1 LIAQLTGKLVYKQPN
16 QTILDVNG
24 VGYEV
29 TIPITTFYVLGEI
42 GSEASL
48 KIHTHVREDALL
60 LYGFATARD
69 KELFLK
75 LVSVSGIGPKVA
87 ITMLSGMQAPELI
100 TAIQKNDL
108 GRLTAIPGVGRK
120 TAERVVVEL
129 RDKLGKITLAEEEL
143 AALPESTAADM
154 TIQEDTIA
162 ALIALGYPKPLAE
175 KSVAAA
181 MREDGDMTIQAVLK
195 RSLKRLSR

>member
-1 LIAQLTGKLVYKQPN
+1 MIAQLSGKLAQKQPN
-16 QTILDVNG
+16 SAIIDVQG

-29 TIPITTFYVLGEI
+29 TIPVTTFYVLGEI
-42 GSEASL
+42 GSDVSL

-60 LYGFATARD
+60 LYGFATLRD

-75 LVSVSGIGPKVA
+75 LTSVSGIGPKVA
-87 ITMLSGMQAPELI
+87 ISMLSGMASAELI
-100 TAIQKNDL
+100 TAITKNDL

-129 RDKLGKITLAEEEL
+129 RDKLGKIALEEGEI
-143 AALPESTAADM
+143 AFTPESASDAA
-154 TIQEDTIA
+154 IQEDTVA
-162 ALIALGYPKPLAE
+162 ALIALGYPKPIAE
-175 KSVAAA
+175 KAVQSA
-181 MREDGDMTIQAVLK
+181 MREEGERTIQVILK

>member
-1 LIAQLTGKLVYKQPN
+1 LIAQLSGKLAQKQPN
-16 QTILDVNG
+16 SVIIDVQG

-29 TIPITTFYVLGEI
+29 TIPVTTFYVLGEI
-42 GSEASL
+42 GSDVSL

-60 LYGFATARD
+60 LYGFATLRD

-75 LVSVSGIGPKVA
+75 LTSVSGIGPKVA
-87 ITMLSGMQAPELI
+87 ISMLSGMASAELI
-100 TAIQKNDL
+100 TAITKNDL

-129 RDKLGKITLAEEEL
+129 RDKLGKIALEEGEI
-143 AALPESTAADM
+143 AFTPESASDAA
-154 TIQEDTIA
+154 IQDDTVA
-162 ALIALGYPKPLAE
+162 ALIALGYPKPIAE
-175 KSVAAA
+175 KAVQSA
-181 MREDGDMTIQAVLK
+181 MREEGERTIQAILK